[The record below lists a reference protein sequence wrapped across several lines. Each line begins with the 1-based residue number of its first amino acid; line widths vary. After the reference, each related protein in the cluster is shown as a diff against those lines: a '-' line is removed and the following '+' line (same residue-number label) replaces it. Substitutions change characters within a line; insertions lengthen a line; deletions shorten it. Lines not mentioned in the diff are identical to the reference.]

1 MMAVVMKEDSCKVE
15 LKTLSDLE
23 VKYMDVIA
31 EAETILSI
39 DMIVVRT
46 LEEQK
51 TILILQQNEIW
62 KELDKEI
69 LCCRRTLMTE

>member
-15 LKTLSDLE
+15 LKRFSDLE

>member
-1 MMAVVMKEDSCKVE
+1 MAVVMKEDSGKVE
-15 LKTLSDLE
+15 LKSFSDLE

-31 EAETILSI
+31 EAETILST

-51 TILILQQNEIW
+51 TMLIIQQNEMW
-62 KELDKEI
+62 KELDKQI
-69 LCCRRTLMTE
+69 L